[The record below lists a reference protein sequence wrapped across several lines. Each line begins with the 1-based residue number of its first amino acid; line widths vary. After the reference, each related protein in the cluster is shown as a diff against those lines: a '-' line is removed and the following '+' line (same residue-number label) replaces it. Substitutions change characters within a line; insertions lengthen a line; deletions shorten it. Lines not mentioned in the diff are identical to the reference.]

1 VLILAAEPQVFNGN
15 EGIAQI
21 RRKAV
26 IPSGLPLNNNRMMS
40 GSIMRARNLK
50 PGFFKN
56 EDLAACNPLARILFA
71 GLWCMA
77 DREGR
82 LEYRPKRI
90 KAEVLPY
97 DNCNC
102 EELLEQLS
110 HKGFITVYPCGE
122 ETFIG
127 INKFTKHQK
136 CHVNEA
142 ASTIPACTV
151 LAPCDSDLGTYD
163 SGLLLNASLLNSE
176 SLTLNPSLA
185 QSGACTGADEQ
196 PVETMISK
204 IGQAMT
210 SAEGI
215 RLRKGT
221 WRDLFEAFWHAYP
234 KKKSRG
240 DAEQAF
246 KVLNPDEQLVETMI
260 SKIGRARTS
269 VDWTKERGKYIPYP
283 AKWLRAKGWLDS
295 EVEVDPVLAQF
306 SEKSRNT
313 IRNLQNWRPPN
324 EG

>member
-1 VLILAAEPQVFNGN
+1 MLRKN

-26 IPSGLPLNNNRMMS
+26 IPSGLPLNNNSDDVR
-40 GSIMRARNLK
+40 GIMRARNLK

-110 HKGFITVYPCGE
+110 HKGFITIYPCGE
-122 ETFIG
+122 ETFIEIG
-127 INKFTKHQK
+127 QFTKHQN
-136 CHVNEA
+136 CHVNEV
-142 ASTIPACTV
+142 ASIIPACTIQ
-151 LAPCDSDLGTYD
+151 ARCE
-163 SGLLLNASLLNSE
+163 SGLLL
-176 SLTLNPSLA
+176 
-185 QSGACTGADEQ
+185 DEQ
-196 PVETMISK
+196 PVEMMISTIGPASPSEEGVK
-204 IGQAMT
+204 I
-210 SAEGI
+210 
-215 RLRKGT
+215 RKRN
-221 WRDLFEAFWHAYP
+221 WMELFEAFWHVYP

-240 DAEQAF
+240 DVEQAF

-260 SKIGRARTS
+260 STIERARTS
-269 VDWTKERGKYIPYP
+269 EDWTKERGRYIPYP
-283 AKWLRAKGWLDS
+283 ANWLRAKGWLDS
-295 EVEVDPVLAQF
+295 EVEVDPVLASF

-324 EG
+324 EERNKILGIHACVR

>member
-1 VLILAAEPQVFNGN
+1 
-15 EGIAQI
+15 
-21 RRKAV
+21 
-26 IPSGLPLNNNRMMS
+26 
-40 GSIMRARNLK
+40 MRARNLK

-97 DNCNC
+97 DDCSC

-110 HKGFITVYPCGE
+110 HKSFITVYPCGE
-122 ETFIG
+122 ETFIE
-127 INKFTKHQK
+127 ISQFTKHQK
-136 CHVNEA
+136 CHVNEL

-151 LAPCDSDLGTYD
+151 LAPCDS
-163 SGLLLNASLLNSE
+163 GLL
-176 SLTLNPSLA
+176 LNPSLA
-185 QSGACTGADEQ
+185 QSGACARADEQ
-196 PVETMISK
+196 LVETMIST
-204 IGQAMT
+204 IGQART
-210 SAEGI
+210 SEEGVKV
-215 RLRKGT
+215 RKGN

-246 KVLNPDEQLVETMI
+246 RVLNPDEQLVETMI
-260 SKIGRARTS
+260 STIRRARTS

-295 EVEVDPVLAQF
+295 EVEVDPVLAPF
-306 SEKSRNT
+306 SEKSQNT
-313 IRNLQNWRPPN
+313 IRNLKNWRPLDEERN
-324 EG
+324 RILDIHAYVR